1 MAGAG
6 EELRLTPGTLTRT
19 PNRGNLVWQEG
30 VGEGGE
36 LLGAGGVEESVEQL
50 VVLACQHLDIHI

>member
-19 PNRGNLVWQEG
+19 LNRGNPVWQEG

-50 VVLACQHLDIHI
+50 VVLACQPLDIHI

>member
-1 MAGAG
+1 MAG
-6 EELRLTPGTLTRT
+6 
-19 PNRGNLVWQEG
+19 RGG
-30 VGEGGE
+30 RGGE